1 MGIPIAGAVDHQQLT
16 IRSQVMLA
24 TRTMKCSTM
33 LSLLVLVCLS
43 CFALQAGAD
52 GVEVK
57 VCCLTEEAYTSCE
70 QMRESFFAGEG
81 GEGGAGAES
90 GAEGGEGG
98 EEAAEVEEPQGP
110 SEEDLM
116 ASRVND
122 AFSRISIGG
131 GGGGGDF
138 VVGGGGG
145 GFDFSS
151 LNDGD
156 DDDDDDDDD
165 DKDSGDSGDS
175 GDDGGSSSSKSKKE
189 KKKKKTER
197 KRSRSSSSGGGTG
210 GI

>member
-1 MGIPIAGAVDHQQLT
+1 MGFRLLVQST
-16 IRSQVMLA
+16 TSNCRRQVMLA

-81 GEGGAGAES
+81 GEGGAGA
-90 GAEGGEGG
+90 
-98 EEAAEVEEPQGP
+98 AEVEEPQGP
-110 SEEDLM
+110 SEQDLM

-151 LNDGD
+151 
-156 DDDDDDDDD
+156 
-165 DKDSGDSGDS
+165 
-175 GDDGGSSSSKSKKE
+175 
-189 KKKKKTER
+189 
-197 KRSRSSSSGGGTG
+197 
-210 GI
+210 

>member
-24 TRTMKCSTM
+24 TRTMKCSAM

-81 GEGGAGAES
+81 GEGGAGA
-90 GAEGGEGG
+90 
-98 EEAAEVEEPQGP
+98 AEVEEPQGP
-110 SEEDLM
+110 SEQDLM

-156 DDDDDDDDD
+156 DDDDD
-165 DKDSGDSGDS
+165 
-175 GDDGGSSSSKSKKE
+175 
-189 KKKKKTER
+189 
-197 KRSRSSSSGGGTG
+197 
-210 GI
+210 